1 MSGFLRF
8 PRLVRERI
16 SERRKRRLRARQRAR
31 SVAIEGAGCAMT
43 GPTAGRPGG
52 GRRGS
57 APLPVQRRASLSPQP
72 PGLSAPTSL
81 GPSPKQ
87 SPRPSIEGS
96 PKESPPPAEQNGPP
110 SPGGERLPLSRR
122 PRHWPRC
129 RTLPPLHPN
138 LRSETC
144 GQHHLVLRFLCPIF

>member
-1 MSGFLRF
+1 
-8 PRLVRERI
+8 
-16 SERRKRRLRARQRAR
+16 
-31 SVAIEGAGCAMT
+31 MT

-72 PGLSAPTSL
+72 PGVSAPTSL

-96 PKESPPPAEQNGPP
+96 PKESPPPAEQDGPP
-110 SPGGERLPLSRR
+110 SPGGASTAQSATSALA
-122 PRHWPRC
+122 
-129 RTLPPLHPN
+129 TLQDPAAAAAESKSPATEVPGVVN
-138 LRSETC
+138 AVDFTPETTSNNSEA
-144 GQHHLVLRFLCPIF
+144 LEES